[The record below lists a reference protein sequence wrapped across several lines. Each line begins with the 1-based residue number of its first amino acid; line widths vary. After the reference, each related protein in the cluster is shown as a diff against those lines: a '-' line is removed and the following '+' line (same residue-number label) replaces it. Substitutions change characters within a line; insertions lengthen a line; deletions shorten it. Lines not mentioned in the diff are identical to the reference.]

1 MVYSDLFLI
10 LWANSSSIII
20 NDKNRDVK
28 IKLIPFSALA
38 NMTSAGYNTILLT
51 FIIL

>member
-1 MVYSDLFLI
+1 MVYTDLSLI
-10 LWANSSSIII
+10 LWASSSSIII

-28 IKLIPFSALA
+28 IKLIQFSALA
-38 NMTSAGYNTILLT
+38 NMIRAGHNTILLT